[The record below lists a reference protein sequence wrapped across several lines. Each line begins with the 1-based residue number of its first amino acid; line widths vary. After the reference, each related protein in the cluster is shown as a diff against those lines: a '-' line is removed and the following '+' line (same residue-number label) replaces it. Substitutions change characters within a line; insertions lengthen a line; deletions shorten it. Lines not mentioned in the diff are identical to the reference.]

1 MAPIFFV
8 VLAGVVGGLAFAY
21 VFSKMKRSRQ
31 RARVVGCLSYRARR
45 RPT

>member
-21 VFSKMKRSRQ
+21 RLFQDEAVATS
-31 RARVVGCLSYRARR
+31 LSCRMSFLQGRGG
-45 RPT
+45 PT